1 MIGPIGYSKDLC
13 NEKLIEKE
21 SIERYGCVTPFVR
34 DKSNI
39 CQDRS
44 KANKSLNIYK
54 DAIYWDH
61 FKRGCFNPCS
71 IFSIT
76 TTKSY
81 ETKWK
86 YPNYSYVEIV
96 FPKVIKVYERSYTYS
111 GLSLIAEI
119 GGYVGLFLGISVNQ
133 VTNFLDFLVL
143 KIREFYQ

>member
-44 KANKSLNIYK
+44 KANKSLNVYK

-76 TTKSY
+76 TTKSGLIQT
-81 ETKWK
+81 EGDSLLCGGITLMTHFMEQKLRQIFKKFLLFCRLSTK
-86 YPNYSYVEIV
+86 
-96 FPKVIKVYERSYTYS
+96 
-111 GLSLIAEI
+111 L
-119 GGYVGLFLGISVNQ
+119 
-133 VTNFLDFLVL
+133 
-143 KIREFYQ
+143 